1 MMNKSSYLLSSLPW
15 RDPGAQGRAR
25 QILALLLVT
34 APWGGLLAWL
44 AHVAW
49 FLCDD
54 AFISFRYARNL
65 LEGHGLVFNPG
76 EYVEGYSNFL
86 WTLELALLWALFDLP
101 PEQVAPWLS
110 VACTVATIATMLW
123 WVVRTPRLQERR
135 LVAWMALGLVC
146 SSATFAVWTS
156 GGGLETRQFTFFILL
171 GVVSLA
177 LYRHSRWG
185 LLTTALSLTAA
196 AYTRPEGPLVAA
208 CCFAWFAIQH
218 FLTNRRLPWRELGIL
233 VGPFVLL
240 VAAHYLFR
248 YSYYGEWLPNTYYAK
263 YVRPWHEA
271 GFRYLVAA
279 ALETGLYMFLPFAC
293 LALWTRWRS
302 YRDGTYGLVLLCVAV
317 HMAYVMR
324 IGGDM
329 FEYRPL
335 DFYWPLLAVP
345 AAEGIV
351 RLGAVIAGGL
361 GRMRLF
367 VRGGGVIANPYLWAL
382 LLFVP
387 VLFYSSAMQGVLLFK
402 GAEIRGY
409 NKTIYIELTEEDA
422 GWLLAAPGMPML
434 VDLSDDLRQQT
445 SRQTVGRPFVNHR
458 EYARKRIQ
466 GWKPYEKMARGWL
479 PDDAVTSIS
488 GLGISSYYLP
498 DLKVID
504 SWGLTDATIA
514 RNPVTKPNHERYMAH
529 DRQPPPGYL
538 EQRGVN
544 ILIYRAAFS
553 EEQALARGNYALKIG
568 PELWMPFG
576 VYDHQWAIERFADWD
591 LRVSNHVT
599 TTINQ
604 YESIVSGEM
613 PVLRAHFDIY
623 LRENDITYIKY
634 PCSLSDT
641 QAKFFLYIVPTNSQD
656 LPDERKPYG
665 FDNIDFRFY
674 NDIFFDNGVRFNRK
688 CIMSI
693 DRPEYDIER
702 IKTGQFVSDKD
713 TLWEG
718 EVSVH
723 ENNAAKT
730 DAYEAE
736 YKSIVAH
743 DPILRAHF
751 DLYLRENDIT
761 YVKNPCS
768 LSDTQAK
775 FFLHITPHDVQ
786 DLPDRRKPYGFDNLD
801 FPFYDHGVRFN
812 GKCIVSVDRPE
823 YEIERI
829 VTGQFSLWKDEILLQ
844 VYELSAQE
852 TDAYNQEY
860 ESIVAHD
867 PVLRAHFDLY
877 LRENNITYV
886 KYPCSLTDTQ
896 AKFFLHIIPH
906 DVQDL
911 PNDRK
916 PHGFD
921 NLDFSFYDHGLH
933 FDGKCMATVGR
944 PEYRIKHIKTGQFLP
959 DEGKVWE
966 REFSP

>member
-1 MMNKSSYLLSSLPW
+1 MFAKIRLIDTLSSLPW
-15 RDPGAQGRAR
+15 RAAGAQGRAR
-25 QILALLLVT
+25 QILAFLLVT
-34 APWGGLLAWL
+34 APWGALLAWL
-44 AHVAW
+44 SHVAW
-49 FLCDD
+49 FLCED

-110 VACTVATIATMLW
+110 VACTIGTIATMLW
-123 WVVRTPRLQERR
+123 WVVHTPRLQERG

-177 LYRHSRWG
+177 LYRHTRWG

-263 YVRPWHEA
+263 YVRPWYES

-279 ALETGLYMFLPFAC
+279 TLETGLYLFLPLAC

-302 YRDGTYGLVLLCVAV
+302 YRDGTYGLVLLCVVV

-324 IGGDM
+324 IGGDS

-367 VRGGGVIANPYLWAL
+367 VRGGVIATPPLWAL

-387 VLFYSSAMQGVLLFK
+387 VLFYSSAMQGVLLFTS
-402 GAEIRGY
+402 AAIRGY
-409 NKTIYIELTEEDA
+409 SEIIPMELTEEEENA
-422 GWLLAAPGMPML
+422 SWLRAAPGMPML
-434 VDLSDDLRQQT
+434 VDLYNDLRQQT
-445 SRQTVGRPFVNHR
+445 FRQNVGRRLVNHR
-458 EYARKRIQ
+458 EFSRRWIQ
-466 GWKPYEKMARGWL
+466 KWKPYEKMARGWL
-479 PDDAVTSIS
+479 PDDAVMSI
-488 GLGISSYYLP
+488 GAIGILPYYLP

-529 DRQPPPGYL
+529 DRQPPLGYL

-544 ILIYRAAFS
+544 IYIYSAVFS
-553 EEQALARGNYALKIG
+553 EEQALAHGNYALKFG
-568 PELWMPFG
+568 PELWMPFD
-576 VYDHQWAIERFADWD
+576 VYDHQWAIERFTDWD

-613 PVLRAHFDIY
+613 PVLRAHFDLY
-623 LRENDITYIKY
+623 LRENDITYI
-634 PCSLSDT
+634 
-641 QAKFFLYIVPTNSQD
+641 
-656 LPDERKPYG
+656 
-665 FDNIDFRFY
+665 
-674 NDIFFDNGVRFNRK
+674 
-688 CIMSI
+688 
-693 DRPEYDIER
+693 
-702 IKTGQFVSDKD
+702 
-713 TLWEG
+713 
-718 EVSVH
+718 
-723 ENNAAKT
+723 
-730 DAYEAE
+730 
-736 YKSIVAH
+736 
-743 DPILRAHF
+743 
-751 DLYLRENDIT
+751 
-761 YVKNPCS
+761 
-768 LSDTQAK
+768 
-775 FFLHITPHDVQ
+775 
-786 DLPDRRKPYGFDNLD
+786 
-801 FPFYDHGVRFN
+801 
-812 GKCIVSVDRPE
+812 
-823 YEIERI
+823 
-829 VTGQFSLWKDEILLQ
+829 
-844 VYELSAQE
+844 
-852 TDAYNQEY
+852 
-860 ESIVAHD
+860 
-867 PVLRAHFDLY
+867 
-877 LRENNITYV
+877 

-921 NLDFSFYDHGLH
+921 NLDFH
-933 FDGKCMATVGR
+933 FFDNGVRFNGKCIVSVAR
-944 PEYRIKHIKTGQFLP
+944 PEYDIRHIQTGQFIYGYDTFWKDEILLQVYELSAHETDAYNQEYESIVAHDPILRAHFDIYLRENDITYVKNPCSLTDTQAKFFLHITPHDVQDLP
-959 DEGKVWE
+959 DDRKPHGFDNLDFRFFDNGVRFNGKCIVSVNRPEYDIE
-966 REFSP
+966 RIVTGQFISGQDTLWKGEFSVD

>member
-1 MMNKSSYLLSSLPW
+1 MYLLSW
-15 RDPGAQGRAR
+15 RAPGAQAGRSR
-25 QILALLLVT
+25 YWHFILMA

-86 WTLELALLWALFDLP
+86 WTLELALLWALFDLR
-101 PEQVAPWLS
+101 PEYVAPWLS

-123 WVVRTPRLQERR
+123 WVVRTPRLQERV

-156 GGGLETRQFTFFILL
+156 GGGLETRQFTFFIVL

-185 LLTTALSLTAA
+185 LLTTSLSLTAA

-233 VGPFVLL
+233 VGPFVIL

-263 YVRPWHEA
+263 YVRPWYEA

-279 ALETGLYMFLPFAC
+279 ALETGLYLFLPLAC

-351 RLGAVIAGGL
+351 WLGAVIAGGL

-367 VRGGGVIANPYLWAL
+367 VREGVIANPHVWAL

-402 GAEIRGY
+402 GAEIRRY
-409 NKTIYIELTEEDA
+409 SEAIPIELTEENA
-422 GWLLAAPGMPML
+422 SWLLAAPGMPML
-434 VDLSDDLRQQT
+434 VDLSNDLRQQ
-445 SRQTVGRPFVNHR
+445 SFEQAVGRPFVRHR
-458 EYARKRIQ
+458 EFARMRIQ
-466 GWKPYEKMARGWL
+466 EWKPYEKMARGWL
-479 PDDAVTSIS
+479 PDDAVMAVGTI
-488 GLGISSYYLP
+488 GIQPYYLP

-504 SWGLTDATIA
+504 IHGLTDATIA
-514 RNPVTKPNHERYMAH
+514 RNPVTKPNHERLMAH

-544 ILIYRAAFS
+544 IQIHPAAFS
-553 EEQALARGNYALKIG
+553 EEQALQRGHYALKIG
-568 PELWMPFG
+568 PELWMSFR
-576 VYDHQWAIERFADWD
+576 VFDHQWAIERFADSG

-613 PVLRAHFDIY
+613 PVLRAHFD
-623 LRENDITYIKY
+623 
-634 PCSLSDT
+634 
-641 QAKFFLYIVPTNSQD
+641 V
-656 LPDERKPYG
+656 
-665 FDNIDFRFY
+665 
-674 NDIFFDNGVRFNRK
+674 
-688 CIMSI
+688 
-693 DRPEYDIER
+693 
-702 IKTGQFVSDKD
+702 
-713 TLWEG
+713 
-718 EVSVH
+718 
-723 ENNAAKT
+723 
-730 DAYEAE
+730 
-736 YKSIVAH
+736 
-743 DPILRAHF
+743 
-751 DLYLRENDIT
+751 YLRENDIT

-768 LSDTQAK
+768 LSDIQAK
-775 FFLHITPHDVQ
+775 FFLHIVPTNSH
-786 DLPDRRKPYGFDNLD
+786 DLPDDRKPHDFDNLD
-801 FPFYDHGVRFN
+801 FHFYINGVRFN
-812 GKCIVSVDRPE
+812 GKCIVSVDRPA
-823 YEIERI
+823 YDIRLI
-829 VTGQFSLWKDEILLQ
+829 TTGQFISDQGHRVWGGEFRVDE
-844 VYELSAQE
+844 
-852 TDAYNQEY
+852 
-860 ESIVAHD
+860 
-867 PVLRAHFDLY
+867 
-877 LRENNITYV
+877 
-886 KYPCSLTDTQ
+886 
-896 AKFFLHIIPH
+896 
-906 DVQDL
+906 
-911 PNDRK
+911 
-916 PHGFD
+916 
-921 NLDFSFYDHGLH
+921 
-933 FDGKCMATVGR
+933 
-944 PEYRIKHIKTGQFLP
+944 
-959 DEGKVWE
+959 
-966 REFSP
+966 

>member
-1 MMNKSSYLLSSLPW
+1 MCSTQRYESMTKMMNKSTYLLSSLSW
-15 RDPGAQGRAR
+15 GTAGAPGRAR
-25 QILALLLVT
+25 QILAFLLVT

-123 WVVRTPRLQERR
+123 WVVRTPRLQERG
-135 LVAWMALGLVC
+135 LVAWMALGFVC

-177 LYRHSRWG
+177 LYRHTRWG
-185 LLTTALSLTAA
+185 LLTTSLSLTAA

-233 VGPFVLL
+233 VGPFLLL

-263 YVRPWHEA
+263 YVRPWYEA

-279 ALETGLYMFLPFAC
+279 ALETGLYLFLPLAC

-302 YRDGTYGLVLLCVAV
+302 YRDGTYGLVLLCVVV

-324 IGGDM
+324 IGGDL

-345 AAEGIV
+345 TAEGIV
-351 RLGAVIAGGL
+351 WLGAVIVGGL
-361 GRMRLF
+361 RRMRLF
-367 VRGGGVIANPYLWAL
+367 VRGGMIATPPMWAL

-402 GAEIRGY
+402 GDEIRRYSRGLH
-409 NKTIYIELTEEDA
+409 IELTEEDA
-422 GWLLAAPGMPML
+422 GWLLAAPGMPMF
-434 VDLSDDLRQQT
+434 VDFSNDLRQKSVAHFIGNRLPT
-445 SRQTVGRPFVNHR
+445 HR
-458 EYARKRIQ
+458 EYARSEIQ
-466 GWKPYEKMARGWL
+466 RWKPYQKMAHGWL
-479 PDDAVTSIS
+479 PDDAVMATGSI
-488 GLGISSYYLP
+488 GIRSYYLP

-504 SWGLTDATIA
+504 LRGLTDATIA
-514 RNPVTKPNHERYMAH
+514 RNPVTRLNHERAMAH

-544 ILIYRAAFS
+544 IQIYPAEFS
-553 EEQALARGNYALKIG
+553 EEKALKRGHYALKVG

-576 VYDHQWAIERFADWD
+576 VFDHQWAIEQFADSG

-604 YESIVSGEM
+604 YESIVSEEM
-613 PVLRAHFDIY
+613 PVMRAHFDLY
-623 LRENDITYIKY
+623 LRENAIIYVKN
-634 PCSLSDT
+634 PCSLTDI
-641 QAKFFLYIVPTNSQD
+641 QAKFFLHIIPHDVQD

-665 FDNIDFRFY
+665 FDNLNFH
-674 NDIFFDNGVRFNRK
+674 FFDGARYFSFAHYSLHFDGK
-688 CIMSI
+688 CIVSVN
-693 DRPEYDIER
+693 RPEYGIKR
-702 IKTGQFVSDKD
+702 IVTGQFLPEQDAPWKVEIPLQVYELSAQ
-713 TLWEG
+713 E
-718 EVSVH
+718 
-723 ENNAAKT
+723 T
-730 DAYEAE
+730 DAYNQE
-736 YKSIVAH
+736 YESIIAH
-743 DPILRAHF
+743 DPVLRAHF
-751 DLYLRENDIT
+751 DLYLRKNNIT
-761 YVKNPCS
+761 YVKYPCS
-768 LSDTQAK
+768 LTDTQAK

-786 DLPDRRKPYGFDNLD
+786 DLPDDRKPHGFDNLD

-812 GKCIVSVDRPE
+812 GKCIVSVNRPE

-829 VTGQFSLWKDEILLQ
+829 VTGQFISGQDTLWK
-844 VYELSAQE
+844 
-852 TDAYNQEY
+852 
-860 ESIVAHD
+860 
-867 PVLRAHFDLY
+867 
-877 LRENNITYV
+877 
-886 KYPCSLTDTQ
+886 
-896 AKFFLHIIPH
+896 
-906 DVQDL
+906 
-911 PNDRK
+911 
-916 PHGFD
+916 G
-921 NLDFSFYDHGLH
+921 
-933 FDGKCMATVGR
+933 
-944 PEYRIKHIKTGQFLP
+944 
-959 DEGKVWE
+959 
-966 REFSP
+966 EFSVD

>member
-1 MMNKSSYLLSSLPW
+1 MCSTQRYDSMTKMMNKSSYLLSSLPW
-15 RDPGAQGRAR
+15 GTPGAPGRAR
-25 QILALLLVT
+25 QILALLLVA

-86 WTLELALLWALFDLP
+86 WTLELAFLWALFDLR
-101 PEQVAPWLS
+101 PEYVAPWLS
-110 VACTVATIATMLW
+110 VACTTATIATMLW
-123 WVVRTPRLQERR
+123 WVVRTPKLQERG

-156 GGGLETRQFTFFILL
+156 GGGLETRQFTFFIVL

-208 CCFAWFAIQH
+208 CYFAWFAIQH
-218 FLTNRRLPWRELGIL
+218 FLTNRRLPWRELIIL

-248 YSYYGEWLPNTYYAK
+248 YSYYDEWLPNTYYAK
-263 YVRPWHEA
+263 YVRPWHKL

-279 ALETGLYMFLPFAC
+279 ALETGLYLFLPLAC
-293 LALWTRWRS
+293 LALWTRWRA

-329 FEYRPL
+329 FKYRPL

-367 VRGGGVIANPYLWAL
+367 VRGGVIATPHLWAL

-409 NKTIYIELTEEDA
+409 SDTIHIELTEEDA

-434 VDLSDDLRQQT
+434 VDFSNDLRQQT
-445 SRQTVGRPFVNHR
+445 SRQNVGGPLVNHR
-458 EYARKRIQ
+458 ELARRRIQ
-466 GWKPYEKMARGWL
+466 KWKPYEKMARGWL
-479 PDDAVTSIS
+479 PDDAVMAMGST
-488 GLGISSYYLP
+488 GIKSYYLP
-498 DLKVID
+498 YLKVID
-504 SWGLTDATIA
+504 IHGLTDATIA
-514 RNPVTKPNHERYMAH
+514 RNPVTKLNHERFMAH
-529 DRQPPPGYL
+529 DRRPPPGYL
-538 EQRGVN
+538 EERGVN
-544 ILIYRAAFS
+544 IRIYPAVFS
-553 EEQALARGNYALKIG
+553 EEQALARRNYALQFG
-568 PELWMPFG
+568 PELWMPFESF
-576 VYDHQWAIERFADWD
+576 DHQWVTEQFADSD

-599 TTINQ
+599 KIINQ
-604 YESIVSGEM
+604 YEAIVSGEM

-623 LRENDITYIKY
+623 LRENDII
-634 PCSLSDT
+634 
-641 QAKFFLYIVPTNSQD
+641 
-656 LPDERKPYG
+656 
-665 FDNIDFRFY
+665 
-674 NDIFFDNGVRFNRK
+674 
-688 CIMSI
+688 
-693 DRPEYDIER
+693 
-702 IKTGQFVSDKD
+702 
-713 TLWEG
+713 
-718 EVSVH
+718 
-723 ENNAAKT
+723 
-730 DAYEAE
+730 
-736 YKSIVAH
+736 
-743 DPILRAHF
+743 
-751 DLYLRENDIT
+751 

-768 LSDTQAK
+768 LTDSQGSLSDTQTK
-775 FFLHITPHDVQ
+775 FFLHIIPHDVQ
-786 DLPDRRKPYGFDNLD
+786 DLPDDRKPYGFDNLD
-801 FPFYDHGVRFN
+801 FRFFDNGVRFN
-812 GKCIVSVDRPE
+812 EKCIVSVDRPE
-823 YEIERI
+823 YDIERI
-829 VTGQFSLWKDEILLQ
+829 VTGQFISGQDLLWKDEILLQ
-844 VYELSAQE
+844 MFELSAQE

-867 PVLRAHFDLY
+867 PILRAHFDIY
-877 LRENNITYV
+877 LRENDITYV
-886 KYPCSLTDTQ
+886 KNPCSLTDTQ
-896 AKFFLHIIPH
+896 AKFFLHITPH

-911 PNDRK
+911 PDDRK

-921 NLDFSFYDHGLH
+921 NLDFSF
-933 FDGKCMATVGR
+933 FDNGVRFNRKCIVSVDR
-944 PEYRIKHIKTGQFLP
+944 PEYDIRHIQTGQFIA
-959 DEGKVWE
+959 GQGRKVWE
-966 REFSP
+966 REFSVDA

>member
-1 MMNKSSYLLSSLPW
+1 MLRRGSNKRTHLLSSLPW
-15 RDPGAQGRAR
+15 KAAGAQGRAW

-86 WTLELALLWALFDLP
+86 WTLELAFLWALFGLR
-101 PEQVAPWLS
+101 PEYAAPWLS

-123 WVVRTPRLQERR
+123 WVVRTPRLQERG

-218 FLTNRRLPWRELGIL
+218 LLTNRRLPWRELGIL
-233 VGPFVLL
+233 VGPFLLL
-240 VAAHYLFR
+240 VAAHFLFR

-263 YVRPWHEA
+263 YVRPWYEA

-279 ALETGLYMFLPFAC
+279 ALETGLYLFLPLAC

-324 IGGDM
+324 IGGDG

-351 RLGAVIAGGL
+351 WLGAVIAGGL
-361 GRMRLF
+361 GRMRLL
-367 VRGGGVIANPYLWAL
+367 VGGVIATPRVWAL

-387 VLFYSSAMQGVLLFK
+387 VLFYSSAMQGVLLHSTATSVHIWGSRF
-402 GAEIRGY
+402 
-409 NKTIYIELTEEDA
+409 ELTEENA
-422 GWLLAAPGMPML
+422 SWLLAAPGMPML
-434 VDLSDDLRQQT
+434 VALSNDLRQQ
-445 SRQTVGRPFVNHR
+445 SIIQNVGTRSTDLG
-458 EYARKRIQ
+458 KRTIERIRM
-466 GWKPYEKMARGWL
+466 WKPYEAMERGML
-479 PDDAVTSIS
+479 PNDILVLWGYI
-488 GLGISSYYLP
+488 GIPSYYLP

-504 SWGLTDATIA
+504 YHGLTDATIA
-514 RNPVTKPNHERYMAH
+514 RNPVMRSNHNRVMAH
-529 DRQPPPGYL
+529 DRKPPLEYL
-538 EQRGVN
+538 EQRGIN
-544 ILIYRAAFS
+544 IRIHPAAFS
-553 EEQALARGNYALKIG
+553 EEKALARRNYLLYALKVG
-568 PELWMPFG
+568 PELWMSFG

-613 PVLRAHFDIY
+613 PVLRAHFDVY
-623 LRENDITYIKY
+623 LRENDITYVKN

-641 QAKFFLYIVPTNSQD
+641 LTKFFLHIVPTNSHD
-656 LPDERKPYG
+656 LPDRRKPYG
-665 FDNIDFRFY
+665 FDYIDFPFY
-674 NDIFFDNGVRFNRK
+674 DRGVRFNGK
-688 CIMSI
+688 CIVSFN
-693 DRPEYDIER
+693 RPEYDIER
-702 IKTGQFVSDKD
+702 IITGQFVSDISDRFVSDKD
-713 TLWEG
+713 NLWEG
-718 EVSVH
+718 EVSLWVH

-751 DLYLRENDIT
+751 DIYLRENDIT

-786 DLPDRRKPYGFDNLD
+786 DLPDDRKPHGFDNLD

-812 GKCIVSVDRPE
+812 GKCMISVGLPG
-823 YEIERI
+823 YGITSI
-829 VTGQFSLWKDEILLQ
+829 VTGQHISGQGKLWE
-844 VYELSAQE
+844 E
-852 TDAYNQEY
+852 
-860 ESIVAHD
+860 
-867 PVLRAHFDLY
+867 
-877 LRENNITYV
+877 
-886 KYPCSLTDTQ
+886 
-896 AKFFLHIIPH
+896 
-906 DVQDL
+906 
-911 PNDRK
+911 
-916 PHGFD
+916 
-921 NLDFSFYDHGLH
+921 
-933 FDGKCMATVGR
+933 
-944 PEYRIKHIKTGQFLP
+944 
-959 DEGKVWE
+959 
-966 REFSP
+966 EFSVDE

>member
-15 RDPGAQGRAR
+15 GTAGAPGRTR
-25 QILALLLVT
+25 QILALLLVA

-44 AHVAW
+44 SHVAW

-54 AFISFRYARNL
+54 AFISFRYVRNL

-86 WTLELALLWALFDLP
+86 WTLELALLWALFDLR
-101 PEQVAPWLS
+101 PEYVAPWLS

-123 WVVRTPRLQERR
+123 WVIRTPSLLHNRGI
-135 LVAWMALGLVC
+135 VAWMALGLVC

-233 VGPFVLL
+233 VVPFLLL
-240 VAAHYLFR
+240 VAAHFLFR

-263 YVRPWHEA
+263 YVRPWYEA

-279 ALETGLYMFLPFAC
+279 ALETGLYLFLPLAC

-302 YRDGTYGLVLLCVAV
+302 YGDGTYGLVLLCVVV

-324 IGGDM
+324 IGGDH

-345 AAEGIV
+345 TAEGIV

-361 GRMRLF
+361 RRMRLF
-367 VRGGGVIANPYLWAL
+367 VRRGGVIANPHLWAL
-382 LLFVP
+382 VLFVP

-402 GAEIRGY
+402 GADIRLYSTG
-409 NKTIYIELTEEDA
+409 IHLELTEENA
-422 GWLLAAPGMPML
+422 SWLLAAPGMPML
-434 VDLSDDLRQQT
+434 VDLSNDLRQQSGAHFIGLRFT
-445 SRQTVGRPFVNHR
+445 EHR
-458 EYARKRIQ
+458 EYARRRIQ
-466 GWKPYEKMARGWL
+466 QWKPYEKMARGWL
-479 PDDAVTSIS
+479 PDDAVMAVGTI
-488 GLGISSYYLP
+488 GIPPYYLP

-504 SWGLTDATIA
+504 TLGLTDATIA
-514 RNPVTKPNHERYMAH
+514 RNPSTRPNSERAIAHERYA
-529 DRQPPPGYL
+529 PSGYL
-538 EQRGVN
+538 GERGVN
-544 ILIYRAAFS
+544 IQIYPAAFS
-553 EEQALARGNYALKIG
+553 EEQALAYESYALKIG
-568 PELWMPFG
+568 TELWMPFDSF
-576 VYDHQWAIERFADWD
+576 DHQWVTEQFAASD
-591 LRVSNHVT
+591 LRVSNRVT

-604 YESIVSGEM
+604 YEAIVSGEM

-623 LRENDITYIKY
+623 LTENDIIYVKN
-634 PCSLSDT
+634 PCSLTDI
-641 QAKFFLYIVPTNSQD
+641 QAKFFLHIIPHDVQD

-665 FDNIDFRFY
+665 FDNLDFPFY
-674 NDIFFDNGVRFNRK
+674 DHARDFSFDNYGMRFDGK
-688 CIMSI
+688 CIVSVN
-693 DRPEYDIER
+693 RPEYG
-702 IKTGQFVSDKD
+702 IKHIVTGQFLPEQDV
-713 TLWEG
+713 LWKVEIPLQVY
-718 EVSVH
+718 ELSAH
-723 ENNAAKT
+723 ET
-730 DAYEAE
+730 DAYNQE
-736 YKSIVAH
+736 YESIVAH
-743 DPILRAHF
+743 APILRAHF

-768 LSDTQAK
+768 L
-775 FFLHITPHDVQ
+775 
-786 DLPDRRKPYGFDNLD
+786 
-801 FPFYDHGVRFN
+801 
-812 GKCIVSVDRPE
+812 
-823 YEIERI
+823 
-829 VTGQFSLWKDEILLQ
+829 
-844 VYELSAQE
+844 
-852 TDAYNQEY
+852 TD
-860 ESIVAHD
+860 I
-867 PVLRAHFDLY
+867 
-877 LRENNITYV
+877 
-886 KYPCSLTDTQ
+886 Q

-916 PHGFD
+916 PYGFD
-921 NLDFSFYDHGLH
+921 NLDFLFYDHGLH

-944 PEYRIKHIKTGQFLP
+944 PEYGIKRIVTGQYIP
-959 DEGKVWE
+959 GQGGRVWE
-966 REFSP
+966 GEFSIDE

>member
-1 MMNKSSYLLSSLPW
+1 MLRRGSNKRTYLLSSLPW
-15 RDPGAQGRAR
+15 KAAGAQGRAR
-25 QILALLLVT
+25 QILALLLVA

-44 AHVAW
+44 AHIAW

-86 WTLELALLWALFDLP
+86 WTLELAFLWALFGLR
-101 PEQVAPWLS
+101 PEYVAPWLS
-110 VACTVATIATMLW
+110 VACTVGTIATMLW
-123 WVVRTPRLQERR
+123 WVVRTPRLQERGI
-135 LVAWMALGLVC
+135 VAWMALGLVC

-156 GGGLETRQFTFFILL
+156 GGLETRQFTFFIVL
-171 GVVSLA
+171 GVVSRA

-185 LLTTALSLTAA
+185 LLTTSLCLTAA

-263 YVRPWHEA
+263 YVRPWHDA
-271 GFRYLVAA
+271 GFRYLIAA
-279 ALETGLYMFLPFAC
+279 ALETGLYLFLPLAC
-293 LALWTRWRS
+293 LALWTRWWS

-329 FEYRPL
+329 LEYRPL

-345 AAEGIV
+345 VAEGIV

-367 VRGGGVIANPYLWAL
+367 VRGGVIANPYLWAL

-387 VLFYSSAMQGVLLFK
+387 VLFYSSAIQGVLLFK

-409 NKTIYIELTEEDA
+409 NKTIYIELTEENA
-422 GWLLAAPGMPML
+422 SWLLAAPGMPML
-434 VDLSDDLRQQT
+434 VDLSNDLRQQST
-445 SRQTVGRPFVNHR
+445 QLGVG
-458 EYARKRIQ
+458 KRFDKYRGFTIKEIQ
-466 GWKPYEKMARGWL
+466 KWKPYEKMARGWL
-479 PDDAVTSIS
+479 PDDILVLWTNI
-488 GLGISSYYLP
+488 GIPSYYLP

-504 SWGLTDATIA
+504 FWGLTDATIA
-514 RNPVTKPNHERYMAH
+514 RNPVTKLNHERYMAH

-553 EEQALARGNYALKIG
+553 EEQALKRGNYALKFG
-568 PELWMPFG
+568 TELWMPFDSFD
-576 VYDHQWAIERFADWD
+576 YQWAIERFADWD

-613 PVLRAHFDIY
+613 PVLRAHFDLY
-623 LRENDITYIKY
+623 LRENDITYVKY

-656 LPDERKPYG
+656 LPDDRKPYG
-665 FDNIDFRFY
+665 FDNLDFHFY
-674 NDIFFDNGVRFNRK
+674 NDIFFDNGVRFNGK

-718 EVSVH
+718 EVSLWVH

-730 DAYEAE
+730 DAYNQE
-736 YKSIVAH
+736 YESIVAH
-743 DPILRAHF
+743 APILRAHF

-775 FFLHITPHDVQ
+775 FFLHIIPHDVQ
-786 DLPDRRKPYGFDNLD
+786 DLPNDRKPHGFDNLD

-829 VTGQFSLWKDEILLQ
+829 VTGQHISGQGKLWE
-844 VYELSAQE
+844 E
-852 TDAYNQEY
+852 
-860 ESIVAHD
+860 
-867 PVLRAHFDLY
+867 
-877 LRENNITYV
+877 
-886 KYPCSLTDTQ
+886 
-896 AKFFLHIIPH
+896 
-906 DVQDL
+906 
-911 PNDRK
+911 
-916 PHGFD
+916 
-921 NLDFSFYDHGLH
+921 
-933 FDGKCMATVGR
+933 
-944 PEYRIKHIKTGQFLP
+944 
-959 DEGKVWE
+959 
-966 REFSP
+966 EFSVDE

>member
-1 MMNKSSYLLSSLPW
+1 MFAKIRLIDTLSSLPW
-15 RDPGAQGRAR
+15 GAAGAQGRAR
-25 QILALLLVT
+25 QILAFLLVA

-44 AHVAW
+44 SHVAW

-263 YVRPWHEA
+263 YVRPWHDA

-279 ALETGLYMFLPFAC
+279 ALETGLYLFLPLAC

-302 YRDGTYGLVLLCVAV
+302 YRDGTYGLVLLCVTV

-329 FEYRPL
+329 LEYRPL

-367 VRGGGVIANPYLWAL
+367 VRGGVIATPPVWAL

-387 VLFYSSAMQGVLLFK
+387 VLFYSSAIQGVLLFK
-402 GAEIRGY
+402 GAEIRQY
-409 NKTIYIELTEEDA
+409 SRALYIELTEENA
-422 GWLLAAPGMPML
+422 SWLLAAPGMPML
-434 VDLSDDLRQQT
+434 VDLSNDLRQQST
-445 SRQTVGRPFVNHR
+445 QLGVG
-458 EYARKRIQ
+458 KRFDMYRGFTIGEIQ
-466 GWKPYEKMARGWL
+466 RWKPYEKMARGWL
-479 PDDAVTSIS
+479 PDDILVLWTNI
-488 GLGISSYYLP
+488 GIPSYYLP

-504 SWGLTDATIA
+504 FWGLTDATIA
-514 RNPVTKPNHERYMAH
+514 RNPVTKLNHERAMAH
-529 DRQPPPGYL
+529 DRQPPLGYL

-544 ILIYRAAFS
+544 IRIYPAAFS
-553 EEQALARGNYALKIG
+553 EEKALKRGNYALKLG

-591 LRVSNHVT
+591 LRVSNRVT

-613 PVLRAHFDIY
+613 PVLRAHFD
-623 LRENDITYIKY
+623 
-634 PCSLSDT
+634 
-641 QAKFFLYIVPTNSQD
+641 V
-656 LPDERKPYG
+656 
-665 FDNIDFRFY
+665 
-674 NDIFFDNGVRFNRK
+674 
-688 CIMSI
+688 
-693 DRPEYDIER
+693 
-702 IKTGQFVSDKD
+702 
-713 TLWEG
+713 
-718 EVSVH
+718 
-723 ENNAAKT
+723 
-730 DAYEAE
+730 
-736 YKSIVAH
+736 
-743 DPILRAHF
+743 
-751 DLYLRENDIT
+751 YLRENDIT
-761 YVKNPCS
+761 YVKNSCS
-768 LSDTQAK
+768 LTDTQAK
-775 FFLHITPHDVQ
+775 FFLHIVPTNSQ
-786 DLPDRRKPYGFDNLD
+786 DLPDDRKPYDFDNLD
-801 FPFYDHGVRFN
+801 FSFYGNGVRFN

>member
-1 MMNKSSYLLSSLPW
+1 MNKRTYLLSSL
-15 RDPGAQGRAR
+15 
-25 QILALLLVT
+25 
-34 APWGGLLAWL
+34 PWGGLLAWL

-86 WTLELALLWALFDLP
+86 WTLELALLWALFDLR
-101 PEQVAPWLS
+101 PEYVAPWLS

-123 WVVRTPRLQERR
+123 WVVRTPRLQERG

-156 GGGLETRQFTFFILL
+156 GGGLETRQFTFFIVL

-185 LLTTALSLTAA
+185 LLTASLSLTAA

-263 YVRPWHEA
+263 HVRPWYEA
-271 GFRYLVAA
+271 GFRYLIAA
-279 ALETGLYMFLPFAC
+279 ALETGLYLFLPLTC

-324 IGGDM
+324 IGGDH

-367 VRGGGVIANPYLWAL
+367 VRGGVIANPQVWAL

-402 GAEIRGY
+402 GAEIRRY
-409 NKTIYIELTEEDA
+409 SKAIPIELTEENA
-422 GWLLAAPGMPML
+422 SWLLAAPGMPML
-434 VDLSDDLRQQT
+434 VDLSNALRQSAFWQA
-445 SRQTVGRPFVNHR
+445 VGRPFVRHR
-458 EYARKRIQ
+458 EYARMRIQ
-466 GWKPYEKMARGWL
+466 EWKPYEKMARGWL
-479 PDDAVTSIS
+479 PDDAVMAVGTI
-488 GLGISSYYLP
+488 GISFYYLP
-498 DLKVID
+498 DLNVID
-504 SWGLTDATIA
+504 IHGLTDATIA
-514 RNPVTKPNHERYMAH
+514 RNPLTKPNHERLMAH

-544 ILIYRAAFS
+544 IYIYPAAFS
-553 EEQALARGNYALKIG
+553 EEQALARGNYALKIW
-568 PELWMPFG
+568 PELWMPFDTF
-576 VYDHQWAIERFADWD
+576 DHQWAIERFANRD

-613 PVLRAHFDIY
+613 PVLRAHFDVY
-623 LRENDITYIKY
+623 LRENYIIYVKN
-634 PCSLSDT
+634 PCSLTDIQVELFLRT
-641 QAKFFLYIVPTNSQD
+641 GTPAQFFLYITPHDVQD
-656 LPDERKPYG
+656 LPDNRKPYG
-665 FDNIDFRFY
+665 FDNLSFR
-674 NDIFFDNGVRFNRK
+674 FDNGVRFNRK
-688 CIMSI
+688 CIVSVAL
-693 DRPEYDIER
+693 PEYDIR
-702 IKTGQFVSDKD
+702 HIQTGQFIS
-713 TLWEG
+713 G
-718 EVSVH
+718 
-723 ENNAAKT
+723 
-730 DAYEAE
+730 
-736 YKSIVAH
+736 
-743 DPILRAHF
+743 
-751 DLYLRENDIT
+751 
-761 YVKNPCS
+761 
-768 LSDTQAK
+768 QG
-775 FFLHITPHDVQ
+775 
-786 DLPDRRKPYGFDNLD
+786 RR
-801 FPFYDHGVRFN
+801 
-812 GKCIVSVDRPE
+812 
-823 YEIERI
+823 
-829 VTGQFSLWKDEILLQ
+829 
-844 VYELSAQE
+844 
-852 TDAYNQEY
+852 
-860 ESIVAHD
+860 
-867 PVLRAHFDLY
+867 
-877 LRENNITYV
+877 
-886 KYPCSLTDTQ
+886 
-896 AKFFLHIIPH
+896 
-906 DVQDL
+906 
-911 PNDRK
+911 
-916 PHGFD
+916 
-921 NLDFSFYDHGLH
+921 
-933 FDGKCMATVGR
+933 
-944 PEYRIKHIKTGQFLP
+944 
-959 DEGKVWE
+959 VWGG
-966 REFSP
+966 EFSVNK